1 MPSVALALVL
11 VAAFLHLA
19 WNTLVKRATDPL
31 LFLWST
37 MLVAGLLFLPLAIA
51 LETLDAMLAV
61 WPLLL
66 ATSII
71 HSIYFVTLTRA
82 YSEGDLSIVY
92 PIARG
97 LGIGLVPIA
106 AFFVFG
112 EAPSWLGAIG
122 LALVLGGVVL
132 VGVGAP
138 KTGDAK
144 KKGVGWAIA
153 TGLLVTAYSMVDR
166 ASAREVHPISLV
178 VCMNLAALS
187 FLIPIV
193 VRRRADLV
201 REWKVNAKTI
211 VVASLFSLTGYVL
224 VLFAFREAKT
234 GYVVASREISIVLST
249 AVGALWLREKVTTLR
264 VVGALLIVGGIT
276 FIAFAT

>member
-1 MPSVALALVL
+1 VPSVALALVL
-11 VAAFLHLA
+11 LAAFLHLA
-19 WNTLVKRATDPL
+19 WNTLVKRATDPF

-51 LETLDAMLAV
+51 LETLEAMLAV

-112 EAPSWLGAIG
+112 EVPSWLGAIG

-132 VGVGAP
+132 VGLGAP
-138 KTGDAK
+138 KTGDGK
-144 KKGVGWAIA
+144 KRGVFWAIA

-166 ASAREVHPISLV
+166 ATAREVNPISLV
-178 VCMNLAALS
+178 VCMNLFALS
-187 FLIPIV
+187 FLIPVV
-193 VRRRADLV
+193 VRRRKDLA
-201 REWKVNAKTI
+201 REWRVNAKTI
-211 VVASLFSLTGYVL
+211 VVASLFSLTGYAL

-249 AVGALWLREKVTTLR
+249 AVGGLWLGEKVTPPR
-264 VVGALLIVGGIT
+264 VIGALLVVAGIT
-276 FIAFAT
+276 CIAFAT